1 MAAAVFALRR
11 TFASGVFDDI
21 LSFLDDSSQI
31 AVCGPGASDI
41 ANIDDLNGFD
51 VGPSARRHN
60 LYTQIV
66 QLYGGS
72 SCDEWWTALSY
83 ADF

>member
-1 MAAAVFALRR
+1 MAAAVFALRS
-11 TFASGVFDDI
+11 TFASGLFEDI

-51 VGPSARRHN
+51 VGPLATRHN
-60 LYTQIV
+60 VWNQAVHLYE
-66 QLYGGS
+66 GS
-72 SCDEWWTALSY
+72 SCEEWWLAVQHTH
-83 ADF
+83 F